1 VNRLQVAAGI
11 ATIVVA
17 IVAGT
22 ISFDYVN
29 RRYPAT
35 PADHPTTKSAAEQ
48 TDSAPVKPSGP
59 CVAADGSWKNW
70 PWPNVPMLSPKCDSA
85 K

>member
-1 VNRLQVAAGI
+1 MTRSEWAIGVT
-11 ATIVVA
+11 TIILA
-17 IVAGT
+17 IIAGT

-29 RRYPAT
+29 RRYPDT
-35 PADHPTTKSAAEQ
+35 PADHPATKSITEQ
-48 TDSAPVKPSGP
+48 TDTAPVKPSGP